1 VHSICISYQNKC
13 LRIMYILLSPRCCE
27 LCAMYMISLAVT
39 AVCKWL
45 GVYLCMRE
53 SPTTTPAVLDKY
65 NVVIVAKGIH
75 SFIRAS
81 VHATPSAVRQFLL
94 HVDVVLEFKRS
105 LCVF

>member
-1 VHSICISYQNKC
+1 
-13 LRIMYILLSPRCCE
+13 
-27 LCAMYMISLAVT
+27 MISLAVT

-81 VHATPSAVRQFLL
+81 VHATPSVVRQFLL
-94 HVDVVLEFKRS
+94 HVDVVVLEFKRS
-105 LCVF
+105 LRVFEAVFHPAPSSTL